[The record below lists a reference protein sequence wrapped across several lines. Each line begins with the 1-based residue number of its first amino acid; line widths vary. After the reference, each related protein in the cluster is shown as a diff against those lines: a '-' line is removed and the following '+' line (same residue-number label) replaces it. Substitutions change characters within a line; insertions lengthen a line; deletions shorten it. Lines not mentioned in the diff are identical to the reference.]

1 MFCRRESCYKLSIL
15 CDPMQR
21 RSVIS
26 HYHWSQIS
34 GSQQSFL
41 AETAIF
47 IVEQRNVK
55 SCPIG
60 KLYHYPQKNMSG
72 LLQKAISSEVPSL
85 DGLLMNKIYQLM

>member
-15 CDPMQR
+15 CEPMQR

-60 KLYHYPQKNMSG
+60 ELYHYPKLARRICLGYCKKPFHQKYP
-72 LLQKAISSEVPSL
+72 V
-85 DGLLMNKIYQLM
+85 LMGY